1 MINIS
6 LSQNVYFLLLT
17 GLILCVMG
25 VGVSDSR
32 FVTLV
37 TMLTRLTVTPLL
49 ELTVTVTQCSKLR
62 VHPAPGVHILAAGGT
77 HFDTSAS
84 GGTVYA

>member
-1 MINIS
+1 MGNIS
-6 LSQNVYFLLLT
+6 LSQKVFFLLLT

-37 TMLTRLTVTPLL
+37 T
-49 ELTVTVTQCSKLR
+49 
-62 VHPAPGVHILAAGGT
+62 
-77 HFDTSAS
+77 
-84 GGTVYA
+84 